1 MKHKEASPNGDKPPP
16 GQSTDRV
23 AYTLTE
29 FAALFGKKRLWAYRQ
44 MWAHRIKV
52 IEEFGPPMVPIS
64 EVRRLQRGAHL
75 FSGDESEH
83 SVAQ

>member
-1 MKHKEASPNGDKPPP
+1 MERND
-16 GQSTDRV
+16 QSVER
-23 AYTLTE
+23 AAFTLVE

-44 MWAHRIKV
+44 MWAQRIKV

-75 FSGDESEH
+75 FNGDDFPTKEAGASKTA
-83 SVAQ
+83 SQAAS